1 MIKKCLVV
9 LLLIVAGC
17 KERKQI
23 HVMPRFQLF
32 QEVCTKIGHKKGII
46 VRKSALAFDV
56 PADPMKPE
64 MLYLKILNPTISETN
79 LFIELELQEGE
90 VKDC

>member
-1 MIKKCLVV
+1 MNTFIILSGSGGFIFNV
-9 LLLIVAGC
+9 LQLMELARVP
-17 KERKQI
+17 KEQRPDFK
-23 HVMPRFQLF
+23 
-32 QEVCTKIGHKKGII
+32 
-46 VRKSALAFDV
+46 
-56 PADPMKPE
+56 